1 MNYLLWDIDGTLMLT
16 NFAGVTAM
24 KETIRDLYGVD
35 GFNFSYSMSGRTD
48 TYIARRAIEQIKGS
62 CTKSDVET
70 FIEAYAKR
78 LPETLA
84 ERHGHLLP
92 FVKETLAYTQAV
104 PDVTN
109 LLLTGNCEKAA
120 LAKLAHFG
128 IDGYFDRRV
137 SAFGEISEL
146 RDDLS
151 RALWQKLTALD
162 PEVTPSDAVV
172 IGDTPHDI
180 TCADAIGVRALI
192 VKGGSTYKVE
202 DLKKYTPWKIIETL
216 PQAPETLLQLIKE

>member
-1 MNYLLWDIDGTLMLT
+1 
-16 NFAGVTAM
+16 
-24 KETIRDLYGVD
+24 
-35 GFNFSYSMSGRTD
+35 MSGRTD

-92 FVKETLAYTQAV
+92 FVKETLAYTQAA

-120 LAKLAHFG
+120 LAKLAILG
-128 IDGYFDRRV
+128 LIT
-137 SAFGEISEL
+137 I
-146 RDDLS
+146 
-151 RALWQKLTALD
+151 LTAVSVPLEKSVSFAMIFQG
-162 PEVTPSDAVV
+162 PC
-172 IGDTPHDI
+172 G
-180 TCADAIGVRALI
+180 
-192 VKGGSTYKVE
+192 KN
-202 DLKKYTPWKIIETL
+202 
-216 PQAPETLLQLIKE
+216 

>member
-1 MNYLLWDIDGTLMLT
+1 M
-16 NFAGVTAM
+16 AA
-24 KETIRDLYGVD
+24 
-35 GFNFSYSMSGRTD
+35 
-48 TYIARRAIEQIKGS
+48 
-62 CTKSDVET
+62 
-70 FIEAYAKR
+70 
-78 LPETLA
+78 
-84 ERHGHLLP
+84 
-92 FVKETLAYTQAV
+92 

-128 IDGYFDRRV
+128 IDNYFDRRV

-151 RALWQKLTALD
+151 RALWKKLTALD
-162 PEVTPSDAVV
+162 PEVTSSDAVV

-192 VKGGSTYKVE
+192 VKGGSTYKAE

-216 PQAPETLLQLIKE
+216 PKAPETLLQLIKE

>member
-1 MNYLLWDIDGTLMLT
+1 
-16 NFAGVTAM
+16 
-24 KETIRDLYGVD
+24 
-35 GFNFSYSMSGRTD
+35 MSGRTD

-92 FVKETLAYTQAV
+92 FVKETLAYTQAA

-128 IDGYFDRRV
+128 IDNYFDRRV

-151 RALWQKLTALD
+151 RALWKKLTALD

-192 VKGGSTYKVE
+192 VKGGSTYKAE
-202 DLKKYTPWKIIETL
+202 DLKNTRLGKSLRLCPKHR
-216 PQAPETLLQLIKE
+216 KRCCS